1 MQNGQ
6 GDRGAPPDPGRSTS
20 PEDAEDFLFH
30 LYRGSELLLDNHVH
44 EAKEELEQALKLQPR
59 DTKGQ
64 DLLAIVYFRL
74 GMYPRAIEIYEELA
88 RVFPDDA
95 SLSQNLALCYLKTSQ
110 AEKARDLLEKIVSAQ
125 PAHVRAWSYLGL
137 AYEKLGDY
145 DRAKI
150 AFSHGEQ
157 PGMARRMDDLLS
169 SSMPP
174 HSLASMPPVAPSP
187 SDAGEVDSAPD
198 GPTLPGIA
206 PKPQGRVVL
215 ERRQVAAITA
225 AMTMP
230 APPET
235 SEPSDLTPLAGS
247 PVSSHLPFA
256 PAMTPTPR
264 SRPPTAPHPG
274 GTIPGL
280 AAPLAGG
287 WPPAPHILDP
297 AQVPSAAKLTHDARL
312 VFPADPGAVT
322 HASGIVL
329 VRIGESFGA
338 RLQAIRAMGP
348 DARGFKSAPLPRRAR
363 MRPLDEPL
371 GGAASPMVL
380 LTGAGYLAL
389 APRPD
394 HRLLPIRLDDEFV
407 YVREACLVG
416 FDGALSYENGRLA
429 AFEGDAVSM
438 VQMRGRGCLVIETA
452 APIAS
457 VEVQSD
463 HAAIVARTIV
473 LGWTGRLLP
482 IELPPEES
490 PAGVRGLVSFAG
502 EGTVLIATKAMPE

>member
-1 MQNGQ
+1 MQSGQ
-6 GDRGAPPDPGRSTS
+6 GDRGAPPDSGRTTS
-20 PEDAEDFLFH
+20 PDDAEDFLFH

-88 RVFPDDA
+88 RAFPEDA

-110 AEKARDLLEKIVSAQ
+110 AEKARDLLEKIVGAQ

-145 DRAKI
+145 DKAKL
-150 AFSHGEQ
+150 AFAHGEQ
-157 PGMARRMDDLLS
+157 PGMARRMDDLLG

-174 HSLASMPPVAPSP
+174 HSLASMPPLAPSP
-187 SDAGEVDSAPD
+187 GDSEIDSAPD

-206 PKPQGRVVL
+206 PKSRRPAVL

-230 APPET
+230 APPAA
-235 SEPSDLTPLAGS
+235 SEPSELTPLAGS
-247 PVSSHLPFA
+247 AVSSHLPFA
-256 PAMTPTPR
+256 PAMTPAPR
-264 SRPPTAPHPG
+264 SRPPAAPHPG

-280 AAPLAGG
+280 AAPLAAA
-287 WPPAPHILDP
+287 WPPAAHISDP
-297 AQVPSAAKLTHDARL
+297 AHVPSAAKLTQDARL
-312 VFPADPGAVT
+312 IFPADPGAVT
-322 HASGIVL
+322 HTSGLVL

-348 DARGFKSAPLPRRAR
+348 DSHGFKSAPLPRRAR

-389 APRPD
+389 APRPE
-394 HRLLPIRLDDEFV
+394 HRLVPIRLDGEFV

-438 VQMRGRGCLVIETA
+438 VQVRGRGCVVIEIA

-463 HAAIVARTIV
+463 HTAILARTIV

-482 IELPPEES
+482 TELPAEEA

-502 EGTVLIATKAMPE
+502 EGTVLISTKAMPE